1 MYVGVP
7 DRFYGVEGTFDYVR
21 CQHCGL
27 LQIREVPAD
36 LSSFYA
42 DYSLHSGGSL
52 GYRLFARFVLRRLYP
67 LAPGP
72 GRILDIGCG
81 DGWYLEEMRRRGWQT
96 FGYEYD
102 HALAERLTS
111 RLQMPVL
118 AGEDSLRKLE
128 SSFDLITFNFSWE
141 HLTEPRRFLDLA
153 RDLLV
158 PGGRVSISVPNP
170 DGREARLFRS
180 RWHHLDPPRHIALYG
195 KQQLTSLLQHAGFA
209 NVRTRDQALPTGF
222 AGSISY
228 ALVGR
233 MQPLLWYAGILPG
246 FLFCLVVPDGNY
258 SITGEKT

>member
-1 MYVGVP
+1 MYIGVP
-7 DRFYGVEGTFDYVR
+7 DRFYGVPGTFDYVR
-21 CQHCGL
+21 CQGCGL

-36 LSSFYA
+36 LSRFYA

-52 GYRLFARFVLRRLYP
+52 GYRLFARLVLRRLYP
-67 LAPGP
+67 VVRGP
-72 GRILDIGCG
+72 GRVLDIGCG
-81 DGWYLEEMRRRGWQT
+81 DGWYLEEMRRRGWEP

-102 HALAERLTS
+102 EALAERLTS

-118 AGEDSLRKLE
+118 TGEDSLRKLE
-128 SSFDLITFNFSWE
+128 SSFDFITFNFSWE
-141 HLTEPRRFLDLA
+141 HLSEPRRFLDLA

-158 PGGRVSISVPNP
+158 PGGRISISVPNP

-195 KQQLTSLLQHAGFA
+195 KQQLALLLEQTGFA
-209 NVRTRDQALPTGF
+209 DVRTRDLALPTGF

-233 MQPLLWYAGILPG
+233 MQPLLWYIGILPG
-246 FLFCLVVPDGNY
+246 FAFCLVVPDGNY
-258 SITGEKT
+258 CITAEKA